1 MSNCDKL
8 INQAINANCETPALI
23 TGLEDIAVLINRAD
37 IDFSGIDLSVVPHA
51 PFASIPFL
59 SGKSGFMVK
68 QINDSFKGTKSEM
81 QKSRFRNNFH
91 NSFNFMVFDKLGQPV
106 TGSTAVAT
114 VTVTGGANNYV
125 VGDLLYLGDC
135 TTGKGTLGN
144 QAIVK
149 VTALVG
155 AAGTAISTVALV
167 YGGSGY
173 TAALMTTTTNSVL
186 GTGATIT
193 VATLTTS
200 VTPVATT
207 SMINQLANGRFVV
220 VYQNRTKNVL
230 GDINYEIMGLYRG
243 LKVSKLE
250 TDRYNEETNGAWIVE
265 MDEEGVAE
273 GPIPFAS
280 TTRALTDAA
289 FNALCVMY

>member
-1 MSNCDKL
+1 MPNCDKL

-23 TGLEDIAVLINRAD
+23 TGIEDIAVIINRAD

-51 PFASIPFL
+51 PLASIPFL

-91 NSFNFMVFDKLGQPV
+91 NSFNFIVFDKLGQPV

-125 VGDLLYLGDC
+125 VGDLIYLGDC

-149 VTALVG
+149 VTGLVG
-155 AAGTAISTVALV
+155 VAGTAISTVALV

-173 TAALMTTTTNSVL
+173 TAALMTTTTNSVQ

-207 SMINQLANGRFVV
+207 SMINQLANGRYVV

-250 TDRYNEETNGAWIVE
+250 IDRYNEETNGAWIVE

-289 FNALCVMY
+289 FSALCVMY

>member
-1 MSNCDKL
+1 MSNCDKY

-37 IDFSGIDLSVVPHA
+37 IDFTGIDLSVVPHA

-59 SGKSGFMVK
+59 SGKSGYMIK

-114 VTVTGGANNYV
+114 FTVTGAGANYV

-135 TTGKGTLGN
+135 TIGKGTLGN
-144 QAIVK
+144 QAVLRIATLTGSGVA
-149 VTALVG
+149 TATL
-155 AAGTAISTVALV
+155 L

-186 GTGATIT
+186 GAGATIT
-193 VATLTTS
+193 VATLATS
-200 VTPVATT
+200 LTPVATT
-207 SMINQLANGRFVV
+207 AMINQIANGRFVV

-243 LKVSKLE
+243 LKCSKLE
-250 TDRYNEETNGAWIVE
+250 IDRYNEETSGAWIVE